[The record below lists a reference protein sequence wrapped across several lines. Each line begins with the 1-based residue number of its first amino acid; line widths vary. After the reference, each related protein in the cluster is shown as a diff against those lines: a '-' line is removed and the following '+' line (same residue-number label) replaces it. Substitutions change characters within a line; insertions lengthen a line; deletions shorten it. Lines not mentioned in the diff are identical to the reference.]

1 MYEDELTE
9 LDLFVGSKRSYESY
23 KRENKIKDD
32 ESSKED
38 ELITKPK
45 KENSKVAVLSKSTLK
60 EISDDMLSI
69 LKRTRCAHD
78 YEEVY
83 MQSSLD
89 FYDEFYN
96 DTSISDEM
104 KAVRQIRHV
113 YKNYTDYLT
122 AVEIRNQYIDSLIEK
137 YGGEVAF
144 QKKLSM
150 GLVRDW
156 IPKMPVMSKRSDE
169 YEMYLTGMVPTVIK
183 TQPEGTTLEIL
194 NSMQEDVEDLELEK
208 DFGVVSEIGVIK
220 DYNEYTESVYNDILG
235 YDRRGSSVSISD
247 LDELNRVFQSWYKT
261 DGGVPGK
268 HELFKNAP
276 ENIKKRF
283 YEYCSF
289 NEPGL
294 LSKISRGED
303 IKETLPD
310 PNEMVRDAVSGK
322 SMTRQE
328 LLERENIRLLAK
340 NGWSESRL
348 LNYSN
353 VGSSLERMSRKRK
366 ASKKRRKRSSTEYNE
381 VFEAMNSPMGLDPS
395 YSENEYLSDA
405 FLSLMKGD

>member
-144 QKKLSM
+144 QKKL
-150 GLVRDW
+150 
-156 IPKMPVMSKRSDE
+156 
-169 YEMYLTGMVPTVIK
+169 
-183 TQPEGTTLEIL
+183 
-194 NSMQEDVEDLELEK
+194 
-208 DFGVVSEIGVIK
+208 
-220 DYNEYTESVYNDILG
+220 
-235 YDRRGSSVSISD
+235 
-247 LDELNRVFQSWYKT
+247 
-261 DGGVPGK
+261 
-268 HELFKNAP
+268 
-276 ENIKKRF
+276 
-283 YEYCSF
+283 
-289 NEPGL
+289 
-294 LSKISRGED
+294 
-303 IKETLPD
+303 
-310 PNEMVRDAVSGK
+310 
-322 SMTRQE
+322 
-328 LLERENIRLLAK
+328 
-340 NGWSESRL
+340 
-348 LNYSN
+348 
-353 VGSSLERMSRKRK
+353 
-366 ASKKRRKRSSTEYNE
+366 
-381 VFEAMNSPMGLDPS
+381 
-395 YSENEYLSDA
+395 
-405 FLSLMKGD
+405 